1 MSGEGSPTITIKPG
15 SAHGLRVA
23 IVVSEWNRDITN
35 ELASQARQTGETAG
49 AEVTVIPVV
58 GALEIPVVVKKA
70 TKTHDAVVALGCV
83 IQGGTPHFDHVCNA
97 VTYGLTKIAVET
109 ETPVGNGVLTRNT
122 HEQAVD
128 RAGGPSAHENKG
140 AEAMIA
146 AIHTA
151 QTLQSMATD

>member
-1 MSGEGSPTITIKPG
+1 MSGEGSPTITIEPG
-15 SAHGLRVA
+15 SAHGFRVA
-23 IVVSEWNRDITN
+23 IVVSEWNRDITD
-35 ELASQARQTGETAG
+35 ELASQARQAGETVG

-70 TKTHDAVVALGCV
+70 TQTHDAVVALGCV

-109 ETPVGNGVLTRNT
+109 ETPIGNGVLTCNT

-128 RAGGPSAHENKG
+128 RAGGPSAHENNG

-151 QTLQSMATD
+151 QTLQSMAAD

>member
-1 MSGEGSPTITIKPG
+1 MSGEGSPTITIEPG
-15 SAHGLRVA
+15 SAQGFRVA
-23 IVVSEWNRDITN
+23 IVVSEWNRDITD
-35 ELASQARQTGETAG
+35 ELASQALETGEEAG

-70 TKTHDAVVALGCV
+70 TQAYDAVVALGCV

-109 ETPVGNGVLTRNT
+109 DIPVGNGVLTCTT

-128 RAGGPSAHENKG
+128 RAGGPTAHENKG

-151 QTLQSMATD
+151 QTLKKMKVD

>member
-1 MSGEGSPTITIKPG
+1 MSGEGSPTITIEPR
-15 SAHGLRVA
+15 SAQGLRVA
-23 IVVSEWNRDITN
+23 IVVSEWNRDITD
-35 ELASQARQTGETAG
+35 ELASQAREAGKTAG

-70 TKTHDAVVALGCV
+70 TRAYDAVVALGCV

-97 VTYGLTKIAVET
+97 VTYGLTKVAVDT
-109 ETPVGNGVLTRNT
+109 ETPVGNGVLTCTT

-128 RAGGPSAHENKG
+128 RAGGPTAHENKG

-151 QTLQSMATD
+151 QTLKRMAVD